1 MYCCPRLQE
10 TQCLWG
16 LLLREAK
23 MGCPLYRILTSKYNL
38 LVFYYIPYMDD
49 ISLLFSSKYYLL
61 TIYVSIYPKQYFSKV
76 TTCRGTCTSIRGL
89 VYLICAGLQRFD
101 NHLYPKSNR
110 DINTAI
116 GQHAVS
122 GYAAAII
129 FSCRLWAAA
138 NSWNR
143 STYALNNYW
152 DRRIIYAHNGDKFST
167 AVLNLVLGTAV
178 LNFS

>member
-1 MYCCPRLQE
+1 M
-10 TQCLWG
+10 
-16 LLLREAK
+16 
-23 MGCPLYRILTSKYNL
+23 RI
-38 LVFYYIPYMDD
+38 
-49 ISLLFSSKYYLL
+49 ISENIISPTWMILFSFSLVNIILL
-61 TIYVSIYPKQYFSKV
+61 AIYVSIYPKQYFSKV

-138 NSWNR
+138 NYWNR